1 MINSG
6 YSESPVIT
14 AVKRLSTSALFL
26 TATIAYTVSI
36 VFSLISSLVG
46 QSSIVSSLLRYADLY
61 DLGGYGAY
69 SYLSTIRVSSVI
81 GTLIGMIPMI
91 LLCLGMWLTFAEGS
105 SSGMKKMSCTG
116 LTIIRV
122 ISIIFTVLLGL
133 VGVISVIVCIIAMVT
148 VGEDAIGI
156 MLLCILVIGIV
167 LGLYILYY
175 LKLIQT
181 IGTMRTVVQTETP
194 SDRVSMYVIVMNIII
209 GVVNVFAAL
218 GSVILSRDFFAF
230 LAGVATAVAYITWG
244 VFLNSYRTEMR
255 NPQLIPP
262 STPLTPPQPPKWQVD
277 PPTGGDWSGQGILMG
292 VCGVYGGMELKLD
305 KGIPVIIGRNPKES
319 NLIIATDEISRKHC
333 SIVYNPD
340 GKGFVLTDFNSLNG
354 TYKGNGMKCTGTVTL
369 QDGDTFYVGNK
380 DNTFQVRLK

>member
-1 MINSG
+1 MIYSE
-6 YSESPVIT
+6 YSESPVIK
-14 AVKRLSTSALFL
+14 AVKRLSTSPIFL

-36 VFSLISSLVG
+36 VFSLISNLVG
-46 QSSIVSSLLRYADLY
+46 QSSIVSSLLRYADMY

-133 VGVISVIVCIIAMVT
+133 VGVISVIACIIVMAT

-262 STPLTPPQPPKWQVD
+262 APPKLIQPEPGPTPP
-277 PPTGGDWSGQGILMG
+277 DWSSQGILMG
-292 VCGVYGGMELKLD
+292 VSGVYGGMELKLD

>member
-46 QSSIVSSLLRYADLY
+46 QSSIVTSLLRYADMY
-61 DLGGYGAY
+61 DLGGYGTY
-69 SYLSTIRVSSVI
+69 SYLSTVRASSVV
-81 GTLIGMIPMI
+81 GALIGMIPMI
-91 LLCLGMWLTFAEGS
+91 LLCLGMWLTFAEGN

-122 ISIIFTVLLGL
+122 LSIISTVLIGL
-133 VGVISVIVCIIAMVT
+133 VGVISVIVCIIVMVG

-167 LGLYILYY
+167 LGLFLLYY

-181 IGTMRTVVQTETP
+181 IGTMRTVVQTEKP

-209 GVVNVFAAL
+209 GVANAFSAL
-218 GSVILSRDFFAF
+218 GSLILSQNFFGF
-230 LAGVATAVAYITWG
+230 LYGVAMAVAYITWG
-244 VFLNSYRTEMR
+244 VFLSSYRTEMR

-262 STPLTPPQPPKWQVD
+262 TPPIQPTP
-277 PPTGGDWSGQGILMG
+277 PEILPTGNQAILMG
-292 VCGVYGGMELKLD
+292 VCGIYGGMELKLD

-319 NLIIATDEISRKHC
+319 NLIIALEEVGRKHC

-340 GKGFVLTDFNSLNG
+340 GRGFVLTDFNSLNG
-354 TYKGNGMKCTGTVTL
+354 TYKGNGTKCTGTVTL
-369 QDGDTFYVGNK
+369 QDGDTFYVVNK